1 MSKTYQ
7 VIALA
12 TLATIASIAAHADEA
27 TCIANFK
34 TTGSFFSGKQYQTWL
49 TLGNV
54 VKNDAYTKIY
64 GSLVKDGWKIGQ
76 TDKEVGVITASQ
88 EVSYGEGKNAPL
100 NILIETEGAQT
111 KATATFTTS
120 GGVAAKA
127 ANVQK
132 SLCGYLTSAETK

>member
-1 MSKTYQ
+1 MKKHLSLITL
-7 VIALA
+7 IAA
-12 TLATIASIAAHADEA
+12 GMFAAAAHADEA
-27 TCIANFK
+27 ACIANFK

-49 TLGNV
+49 ALGNV
-54 VKNDAYTKIY
+54 AKTDAYTKIY

-88 EVSYGEGKNAPL
+88 EMSYGQGKSAPL
-100 NILIETEGAQT
+100 NILIESEGTQT

-127 ANVQK
+127 ASVQK
-132 SLCGYLTSAETK
+132 SLCGYLTAAEAK